1 MIVRKIRP
9 EELKRCQQL
18 CALAFEYPMQGAD
31 LSPEAALNKVRQ
43 NPQSMQDVHWDSQW
57 AAFGDDDATRA
68 VVDAMLADGTAWT
81 TGSRW
86 RGRAVL
92 RVSVSNWSTTA
103 ADVEAALDA
112 LGRAAAR

>member
-1 MIVRKIRP
+1 M
-9 EELKRCQQL
+9 
-18 CALAFEYPMQGAD
+18 
-31 LSPEAALNKVRQ
+31 LN
-43 NPQSMQDVHWDSQW
+43 DVEFTQVC

-68 VVDAMLADGTAWT
+68 VVAAMLADGTAWT

-103 ADVEAALDA
+103 ADVEASLEALV
-112 LGRAAAR
+112 RAAGRTASSGV